1 MMAKFITECGKTFDV
16 PKNKQHFIGILLGRE
31 YHPEDMKKDNRPIS
45 QECREC
51 KAEKHIYGV
60 SLHRDDIGLFGATDT
75 TCFAK
80 REDFKE
86 LPTVTEYC
94 EGGCN
99 TTEKFTFE
107 VILQADEFRTIILYE
122 SPLSRG
128 ISAFDYIK
136 DMAENLWEKFVEDQ
150 VESSNENED
159 YCEDTHLQIQMV
171 NMERGQAEYIE
182 FFRMEELE
190 NAIISVR
197 LVGFEQKIDE

>member
-16 PKNKQHFIGILLGRE
+16 PKNKQHLIGILLGRE
-31 YHPEDMKKDNRPIS
+31 YHLEDMKKDNRPIP
-45 QECREC
+45 QECQEC

-60 SLHRDDIGLFGATDT
+60 SLHRNDVGLFGATDT

-86 LPTVTEYC
+86 LPTVTAYC

-99 TTEKFTFE
+99 TTEKYTFE

-136 DMAENLWEKFVEDQ
+136 DIAENLWEQFVKDQ
-150 VESSNENED
+150 TESSNKNED
-159 YCEDTHLQIQMV
+159 YCEDIPIRIQMV
-171 NMERGQAEYIE
+171 NMERGQAENIE

-197 LVGFEQKIDE
+197 LIDFKQKIDE